1 MIENATH
8 HRMISLRFPRVIVNQ
23 PIVCELVRRFN
34 LTFNILRATISPA
47 REGKLVMELS
57 GTQKDIQQGIK
68 YLRELGV
75 KVERV
80 SQHIRRDE
88 GVCYQCG
95 TCTAVCPT
103 GALWIKR
110 PEMEVVFDADKCSAC
125 EMCVA
130 VCPPRAMAV
139 RYDLPA
145 A

>member
-1 MIENATH
+1 MIENAVH
-8 HRMISLRFPRVIVNQ
+8 HRMISLRFPRSVVNQ
-23 PIVCELVRRFN
+23 PIVCELVRRYN

-68 YLRELGV
+68 YLRGLGV

-88 GVCYQCG
+88 DVCYQCG

-110 PEMEVVFDADKCSAC
+110 PEMEIVFDADKCSAC